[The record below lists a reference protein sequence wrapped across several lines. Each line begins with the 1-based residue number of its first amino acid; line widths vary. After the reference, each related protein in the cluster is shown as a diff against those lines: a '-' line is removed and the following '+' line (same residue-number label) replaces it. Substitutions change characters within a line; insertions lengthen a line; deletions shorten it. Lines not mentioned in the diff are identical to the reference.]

1 MAYLTWIT
9 DDLLKQA
16 VKNVLEKGLIAKKN
30 APQNF
35 NKNVVDPFGSLFEMS
50 AFGLARF
57 DDWKEQELNR
67 QAQKTLQNHIGNLH
81 QDILGN
87 VKGWQNL
94 KVGSNAGSDLVCT
107 DQKIV
112 AEIKNKYNTLT
123 GAKQVTLYREFDN
136 LISPKASSY
145 HGYTAY
151 YVTIIPKSPIR
162 FDKEFTPS
170 DKEKGARCFTNPK
183 IRMIDGASFYA
194 LVTGVDNALEQF
206 YKVLPQVIEEIMKND
221 FSMPN
226 FEIKDKQNFAKIFA
240 QAFLE
245 K

>member
-1 MAYLTWIT
+1 MAYLTWIA
-9 DDLLKQA
+9 DNLLKQA
-16 VKNVLEKGLIAKKN
+16 VKSVLEKGLIAKKN

-123 GAKQVTLYREFDN
+123 GGKQVTLYREFDN

-194 LVTGVDNALEQF
+194 LVSGVDNALEQF
-206 YKVLPQVIEEIMKND
+206 YKVLPQVIEEIMKMT
-221 FSMPN
+221 FLCQTL
-226 FEIKDKQNFAKIFA
+226 KLKINKILPKYLRKHF
-240 QAFLE
+240 
-245 K
+245 